1 MSSVV
6 ANGTYFGRAVLVRQ
20 SAGLALAETHYDRGT
35 VVPQH
40 AHETALCVL
49 VLEGAFEE
57 QCDRSR
63 DLCAAGTLLFI
74 PEGASHAH
82 RFLARWSRA
91 FTVQFGAEWT
101 SRLAACDVRIPTNAR
116 IISRG
121 AGSWRAARLY
131 SEFRSG
137 NGHSALALDERAL
150 ETLAVVAPQPN
161 ASAGERRSRWL
172 SQTREYVSAHF
183 RESFSLAHLSQ
194 LTGVHPAYLSRA
206 FRRHTGETLSMLVR
220 RLRLE
225 HAAERLVREDASIGV
240 IGLEAGFADH
250 SHFTRAFKRASG
262 TTPLAYRELFSP
274 PRARPDPRRAPSP

>member
-6 ANGTYFGRAVLVRQ
+6 ANGTYFGRAVLVRR
-20 SAGLALAETHYDRGT
+20 SAGLALAETHYDAGT
-35 VVPQH
+35 VVPEH

-57 QCDRSR
+57 QANRKR
-63 DLCAAGTLLFI
+63 DLCAAGTFLFI

-82 RFLARWSRA
+82 RFLARRSRA
-91 FTVQFGAEWT
+91 FTVQFGKEWT
-101 SRLAACDVRIPTNAR
+101 SRLNACDVRIPTDAR
-116 IISRG
+116 ILSRG

-131 SEFRSG
+131 GEFRSG
-137 NGHSALALDERAL
+137 NERSALALDECAL
-150 ETLAVVAPQPN
+150 ATLAVVSPQPN
-161 ASAGERRSRWL
+161 ASSPENHSRWL
-172 SQTREYVSAHF
+172 RQTREYVSAHF

-194 LTGVHPAYLSRA
+194 MTGVHPAYLSRA
-206 FRRHTGETLSMLVR
+206 FRRHTGETLSSLVR

-225 HAAERLVREDASIGV
+225 HAAERLVREETSIGL

-250 SHFTRAFKRASG
+250 SHFTRAFKRAIG

-274 PRARPDPRRAPSP
+274 PRARPDPRAVPLP